1 MSLKQEFQADL
12 SQTFL
17 DVDEFGEAMT
27 FRITETGA
35 EKEFAAPVIW
45 DTESLKVRTIVQQ
58 QGVFLGTV
66 LCFIA
71 TDWFAVEPK
80 PEQVIYQ
87 LTRDGRLADRRRGR
101 NRDLLPT
108 LSGQTDRLNDVGV
121 IRALNPLLPHLRIF
135 RITTL

>member
-80 PEQVIYQ
+80 PEQVIYR
-87 LTRDGRLADRRRGR
+87 LTRDEHHPSDYWEGWRIV
-101 NRDLLPT
+101 
-108 LSGQTDRLNDVGV
+108 DVV
-121 IRALNPLLPHLRIF
+121 ETETCFQLYLDKLIA
-135 RITTL
+135 